1 MFCHKC
7 NKQITPVN
15 HTGRPRKFCH
25 ECKPPS
31 EQQRPNRVF
40 ECISCQKEFIAKPR
54 GPVAKRCKP
63 CQRKVDATSYWKY
76 ECKDCGGRF
85 EKSTTIGRPPVR
97 CKDCKRSFR
106 ATEERKRNSIRP
118 SFVKQCTECGREFS
132 AKYKKAKYC
141 SQKCVAAKRKLP
153 QNTCEE
159 CGVVVSTR
167 TSRRCN
173 ACYRQRQTPL
183 VATITCLHCK
193 KVAKKRCWN
202 SNLPKYCS
210 RKCFFEHI
218 DACRPE
224 SERAKSREYAATRGS
239 GSYRSRCKRYGGYFN
254 SKVTRRAVFE
264 RDDFKCYLC
273 KAKVSETLPARHD
286 RKATLDHVVPLEKKG
301 PHDWH
306 NVACCC
312 RKCNV
317 AKRNKWNGQHVM
329 DFSFGWEAAHG

>member
-1 MFCHKC
+1 MFCRYCVQELLPREKVCCSRCRPAH
-7 NKQITPVN
+7 NKKQK
-15 HTGRPRKFCH
+15 RAQ
-25 ECKPPS
+25 ECRRIARRRAEFILADRQAPL
-31 EQQRPNRVF
+31 RNF
-40 ECISCQKEFIAKPR
+40 ECVDCKKTFIAHGRR
-54 GPVAKRCKP
+54 GPIPLRCEVCNRRHACIRAAISQKLKR
-63 CQRKVDATSYWKY
+63 
-76 ECKDCGGRF
+76 
-85 EKSTTIGRPPVR
+85 KSRPLVNL
-97 CKDCKRSFR
+97 S
-106 ATEERKRNSIRP
+106 
-118 SFVKQCTECGREFS
+118 CTECGREFS

-141 SQKCVAAKRKLP
+141 SQKCVAARRKLP

-173 ACYRQRQTPL
+173 ACYRKHQTPL

-193 KVAKKRCWN
+193 KAAKKRCW
-202 SNLPKYCS
+202 SSKLPKYCS
-210 RKCFFEHI
+210 RECFFAHI

-224 SERAKSREYAATRGS
+224 SERAKNREYAATRGS

-264 RDDFKCYLC
+264 RDRFKCYLC
-273 KAKVSETLPARHD
+273 RVKVSEELPARHD

-317 AKRNKWNGQHVM
+317 SKRNNWDGRQVL
-329 DFSFGWEAAHG
+329 DFSGGWEKVNG

>member
-1 MFCHKC
+1 MFCRYC
-7 NKQITPVN
+7 AQPL
-15 HTGRPRKFCH
+15 RPRDKVCCSKCRPAHNKKQKRAQECRRIARRRAELTMADRQALLRNFACVDCEKTCIAQRRGPLPLRCESCKRKH
-25 ECKPPS
+25 ECS
-31 EQQRPNRVF
+31 
-40 ECISCQKEFIAKPR
+40 
-54 GPVAKRCKP
+54 
-63 CQRKVDATSYWKY
+63 
-76 ECKDCGGRF
+76 
-85 EKSTTIGRPPVR
+85 
-97 CKDCKRSFR
+97 R
-106 ATEERKRNSIRP
+106 ASSIYNSQPLVNLI
-118 SFVKQCTECGREFS
+118 CTECGLEFF

-141 SQKCVAAKRKLP
+141 SQKCVAARRKLP

-173 ACYRQRQTPL
+173 ACHRKCQTPL

-193 KVAKKRCWN
+193 KAAKKRCWQ
-202 SNLPKYCS
+202 SKLPKYCS
-210 RKCFFEHI
+210 RACFFAHI

-224 SERAKSREYAATRGS
+224 SERAKAREYAATRGS

-264 RDDFKCYLC
+264 RDGFKCYLC
-273 KAKVSETLPARHD
+273 RANVSETLPARHD

-329 DFSFGWEAAHG
+329 DFSFGWEAAHGTTRPGT